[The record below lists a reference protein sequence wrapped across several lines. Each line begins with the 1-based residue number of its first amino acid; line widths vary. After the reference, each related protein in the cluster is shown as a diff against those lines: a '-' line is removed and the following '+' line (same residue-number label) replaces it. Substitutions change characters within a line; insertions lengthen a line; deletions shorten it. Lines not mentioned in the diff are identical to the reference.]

1 MTEANRDQLDSDP
14 DYRRSHL
21 TRGERY
27 DSVLAAAPFDA
38 YMARLE
44 GEFLRRT
51 IATLFSSGKPRH
63 LDFACGTGRITEV
76 VAPLSAETV
85 GVDVSASMLEQAR
98 RKCPAAT
105 FVETDV
111 TRGDA
116 DLGTFDLVTAF
127 RFFGNA
133 GDDLRA
139 SVLEAFRR
147 LLRPNGYLVMNSHR
161 NPYSPAAL
169 LNRITGGDKE
179 EMDLHFFKL
188 LSLLRRFGFKVQNVL
203 PIGAWMYRSKLMSTE
218 HDPGHA
224 AKLERW
230 CRFPLLAPIAPNV
243 VIVARRDDAG
253 SRNEQ

>member
-1 MTEANRDQLDSDP
+1 MTEANRDKPESGD

-21 TRGERY
+21 SRGDRY

-38 YMARLE
+38 YMARVE
-44 GEFLRRT
+44 AEFLQRT
-51 IATLFSSGKPRH
+51 VPALFPSAKPRH

-133 GDDLRA
+133 GDELRA

-147 LLRPNGYLVMNSHR
+147 LLRPNGYLVINSHR

-169 LNRITGGDKE
+169 LNRMTGGGSE
-179 EMDLHFFKL
+179 GMDLHFFKIV
-188 LSLLRRFGFKVQNVL
+188 SLLRRFGFKVQNVL

-218 HDPGHA
+218 HDPRHA

-230 CRFPLLAPIAPNV
+230 CRFALLAPIAPDV
-243 VIVARRDDAG
+243 VMVARLHNGG
-253 SRNEQ
+253 SRNQR